1 MTSSSLIVVSN
12 RLPFV
17 LNRRDDNKLYRK
29 PSAGGLVT
37 AVAPVIVQ
45 SGGKHG
51 PHIHLL
57 FINCFNSVRYNEC
70 FFFGIFRL
78 VDWLAWYLS

>member
-1 MTSSSLIVVSN
+1 MSN

-17 LNRRDDNKLYRK
+17 LCRRKSRNVSNSLAKDNFSEGGENPLFRK

-45 SGGKHG
+45 SGGK
-51 PHIHLL
+51 
-57 FINCFNSVRYNEC
+57 
-70 FFFGIFRL
+70 
-78 VDWLAWYLS
+78 

>member
-1 MTSSSLIVVSN
+1 MSN

-17 LNRRDDNKLYRK
+17 LCRRKSSITSNSRAKDNTSEGNENPLFRK

-45 SGGKHG
+45 SGGT
-51 PHIHLL
+51 
-57 FINCFNSVRYNEC
+57 
-70 FFFGIFRL
+70 
-78 VDWLAWYLS
+78 

>member
-1 MTSSSLIVVSN
+1 MSN

-17 LNRRDDNKLYRK
+17 LCRRKQERVLKYNKEDEDKRSSDKGLEPLYRK

-45 SGGKHG
+45 SGG
-51 PHIHLL
+51 
-57 FINCFNSVRYNEC
+57 NSKNTHKNVQNWGWKLY
-70 FFFGIFRL
+70 
-78 VDWLAWYLS
+78 

>member
-1 MTSSSLIVVSN
+1 MSN

-17 LNRRDDNKLYRK
+17 LCRRKNRTVSNSLAKDNISEGDENPLFRK

-45 SGGKHG
+45 SGGK
-51 PHIHLL
+51 
-57 FINCFNSVRYNEC
+57 
-70 FFFGIFRL
+70 
-78 VDWLAWYLS
+78 

>member
-1 MTSSSLIVVSN
+1 MSN

-17 LNRRDDNKLYRK
+17 LCRRKSRTVSNLSEKDNICEGDENPLFRK

-45 SGGKHG
+45 SGGK
-51 PHIHLL
+51 
-57 FINCFNSVRYNEC
+57 
-70 FFFGIFRL
+70 
-78 VDWLAWYLS
+78 

>member
-1 MTSSSLIVVSN
+1 MSN

-17 LNRRDDNKLYRK
+17 LCRRKNGTVSNSPAKDNISEGDDTPLFRK

-45 SGGKHG
+45 SGGK
-51 PHIHLL
+51 
-57 FINCFNSVRYNEC
+57 
-70 FFFGIFRL
+70 
-78 VDWLAWYLS
+78 

>member
-1 MTSSSLIVVSN
+1 MSN

-17 LNRRDDNKLYRK
+17 LCRRKSSITSNSRAKDNTSEGNENPLFRK

-45 SGGKHG
+45 SGGK
-51 PHIHLL
+51 
-57 FINCFNSVRYNEC
+57 
-70 FFFGIFRL
+70 
-78 VDWLAWYLS
+78 